1 MSKSTE
7 NAGRENKAQTSPV
20 LDLAVGAFFAIICAA
35 GWSSVLSGKRLMASL
50 DAGLDPGAGFLP
62 VLVLGLLSLG
72 AALILIKGCFRLVT
86 GRTDGY
92 GMESA
97 DHPAAVALLLSMIAL
112 CAGVAVIGFLP
123 ATFVFSAAWTAWLSW
138 RRTGRLARAL
148 VSGLILSVLLCV
160 FLYVTFVSVLKVP
173 IG

>member
-1 MSKSTE
+1 M
-7 NAGRENKAQTSPV
+7 
-20 LDLAVGAFFAIICAA
+20 
-35 GWSSVLSGKRLMASL
+35 
-50 DAGLDPGAGFLP
+50 
-62 VLVLGLLSLG
+62 
-72 AALILIKGCFRLVT
+72 ILIKGCFRLAT
-86 GRTDGY
+86 GRTG
-92 GMESA
+92 GPSVERG

-138 RRTGRLARAL
+138 RRTGRAARAL
-148 VSGLILSVLLCV
+148 VSGLILGVLLCA